1 MSKVIMQR
9 LNKGEDLLAELKRV
23 CRENGI
29 TRGSVQVIGAME
41 RAELG
46 YYHQDKREYESFA
59 IEQHVEI
66 LAGVGNV
73 SFLDGEIFVHLHLT
87 LSDKEC
93 KCLGGH
99 AMEGNIIFA
108 AEAVIT
114 EIPGEALTR
123 VYDEPTGLKLWG

>member
-9 LNKGEDLLAELKRV
+9 LKKGEDLLAELKRV
-23 CRENGI
+23 CKDNDI

-46 YYHQDKREYESFA
+46 YYHQDRREYESFA
-59 IEQHVEI
+59 IEHHVEI

-73 SFLDGEIFVHLHLT
+73 SILDDDTFIHLHLT

-93 KCLGGH
+93 RCLGGH
-99 AMEGNIIFA
+99 AMAGNIIFA
-108 AEAVIT
+108 AEAIIT
-114 EIPGEALTR
+114 DIPGEQLTR
-123 VYDEPTGLKLWG
+123 VFDEPTGLKLWG